1 MIGERSFFGKVLE
14 LIEKEAAGANPR
26 QQAPDL
32 VRDSVAV
39 LAKLIKEAP
48 ENHRDGLRAEFIT
61 V

>member
-32 VRDSVAV
+32 VRDWWPCWQS
-39 LAKLIKEAP
+39 
-48 ENHRDGLRAEFIT
+48 
-61 V
+61 